1 MTISLKELNLY
12 KEHMQ
17 SALLRIDSVTSVC
30 KPYNCRVEETN
41 QTVGVQLKRLLSR
54 EYCI

>member
-17 SALLRIDSVTSVC
+17 SALLRIDSVTSAC
-30 KPYNCRVEETN
+30 KPYIESKITEE
-41 QTVGVQLKRLLSR
+41 
-54 EYCI
+54 

>member
-17 SALLRIDSVTSVC
+17 SALLRIDSVTSAC
-30 KPYNCRVEETN
+30 KPYVLNIESKITVE
-41 QTVGVQLKRLLSR
+41 
-54 EYCI
+54 